1 MDPRLSL
8 VMVTVLVVPF
18 ILCGIAALSLDL
30 SQSRRDRR
38 ERVVA
43 RWGELRITESLLVV
57 GYHRNARRIPLAG
70 LSVRITESGPASD
83 GPDAHLVH
91 LTVTGHDGE
100 SIQRSQR
107 YSDGSLTAARIF
119 EIIFN
124 RTNTAAV
131 APEAQAPTLHWAA

>member
-18 ILCGIAALSLDL
+18 ILCGIAALGLDL

-43 RWGELRITESLLVV
+43 RWGELRITESFLIV
-57 GYHRNARRIPLAG
+57 GYDRNAPRIPLAG
-70 LSVRITESGPASD
+70 LSVRIAETGSPSA

-91 LTVTGHDGE
+91 LTVTGDDGE
-100 SIQRSQR
+100 SVQRTQR
-107 YSDGSLTAARIF
+107 YSDGALTAARMF
-119 EIIFN
+119 EIMFN

-131 APEAQAPTLHWAA
+131 APAVEASALRWAA